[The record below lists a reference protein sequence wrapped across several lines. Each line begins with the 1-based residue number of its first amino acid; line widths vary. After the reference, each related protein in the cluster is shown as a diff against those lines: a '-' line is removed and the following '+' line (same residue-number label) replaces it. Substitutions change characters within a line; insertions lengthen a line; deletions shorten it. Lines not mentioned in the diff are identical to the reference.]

1 MEKIHKLEGHTEIVI
16 SYNDRSITWK
26 VVKEV
31 TDDELKVAQELD
43 KDLFKSENFTIIQ
56 SMIYKERNKCN
67 HKTGF
72 WKLWSGAIEG
82 GVTLINDP
90 IQKENIE

>member
-1 MEKIHKLEGHTEIVI
+1 
-16 SYNDRSITWK
+16 
-26 VVKEV
+26 
-31 TDDELKVAQELD
+31 
-43 KDLFKSENFTIIQ
+43 
-56 SMIYKERNKCN
+56 MIYKERNKCN